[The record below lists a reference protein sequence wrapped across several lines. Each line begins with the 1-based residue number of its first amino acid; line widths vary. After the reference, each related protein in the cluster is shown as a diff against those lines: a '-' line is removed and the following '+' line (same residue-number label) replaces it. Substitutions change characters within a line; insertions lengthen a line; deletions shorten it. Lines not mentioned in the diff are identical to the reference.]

1 TQRGGWAREIASL
14 PAERRLEAVLEA
26 VCAEV
31 ARVLSLDGAQAVGM
45 DRPLKELGVGSMMAL
60 ELRNALGKRRGATPP
75 STHAFHYPTPAAIA
89 KHVLEQVLSVPEAP
103 AASAPVIVARPVE
116 EPIAIVGIGCR
127 YPGGI
132 VDAETFWRL
141 LEEGIDAVTEVP
153 RERWDIDAL
162 YDPDPAAPGKMT
174 TRCGGF
180 LPGVGRFYARVF
192 GISPPPPA
200 RLYPPPPL
208 LL

>member
-1 TQRGGWAREIASL
+1 MSSADTTKSL
-14 PAERRLEAVLEA
+14 GDDAAVIRNLKKRLAIFERLEA
-26 VCAEV
+26 
-31 ARVLSLDGAQAVGM
+31 
-45 DRPLKELGVGSMMAL
+45 
-60 ELRNALGKRRGATPP
+60 
-75 STHAFHYPTPAAIA
+75 
-89 KHVLEQVLSVPEAP
+89 
-103 AASAPVIVARPVE
+103 

-174 TRCGGF
+174 TRCGG
-180 LPGVGRFYARVF
+180 LLA
-192 GISPPPPA
+192 GIGALAAGCLGIPA
-200 RLYPPPPL
+200 RRRGGRGTPRWAVVAENWGGGEREGAAAARAAGGTRGGDR
-208 LL
+208 